1 MLNAFWTSPK
11 NSIFNFRV
19 WNYFCQKI
27 PNHALFWRYAQMKTE
42 SPWKGMY
49 MRQVNPAQLLIN
61 FYVSHYNFENF
72 LTFNIYL
79 FVKLRQILGVITWLK
94 FKSQTQNERPTLK
107 NCIFWSNFCGKIL
120 LYNCNSI
127 TGIAAKI

>member
-1 MLNAFWTSPK
+1 
-11 NSIFNFRV
+11 
-19 WNYFCQKI
+19 
-27 PNHALFWRYAQMKTE
+27 
-42 SPWKGMY
+42 
-49 MRQVNPAQLLIN
+49 MRQVNPAQLSIN

-94 FKSQTQNERPTLK
+94 FKSQTQNERSTLK
-107 NCIFWSNFCGKIL
+107 NCIFCSNFCEKIL

-127 TGIAAKI
+127 KGIAAKI